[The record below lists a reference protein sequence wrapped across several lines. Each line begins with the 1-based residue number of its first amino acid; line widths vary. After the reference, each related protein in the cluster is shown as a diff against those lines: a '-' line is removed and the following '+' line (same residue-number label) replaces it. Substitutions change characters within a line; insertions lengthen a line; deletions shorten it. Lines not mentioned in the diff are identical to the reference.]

1 MGEDN
6 ESIVGS
12 RKRRDVLVSVS
23 AHVEQEDVRREVKP
37 VRLPVGPQIT
47 LVDGPVVM
55 KPGAWEER
63 SVDRVVRVV
72 VREDDVGDVVGPEAS
87 IGERAEDRP
96 GSGNQPR
103 VDDDDRVRIADQ
115 TNGRSHTMIGA
126 SEIPLEEHIDRCHF
140 RKDTAQSGPT
150 GNREVLAGAAGQG

>member
-1 MGEDN
+1 VPWNDERRGEIQEPRSARVQPDGVGRVGVLDRGIGRPPRVGEDN

-12 RKRRDVLVSVS
+12 RKCRDVLVSVS

-63 SVDRVVRVV
+63 SVDRVVRLV
-72 VREDDVGDVVGPEAS
+72 VREDDVGDVVGPEPRSAS
-87 IGERAEDRP
+87 GPRIDRDPGTSP
-96 GSGNQPR
+96 GSTMTI
-103 VDDDDRVRIADQ
+103 VSESRI
-115 TNGRSHTMIGA
+115 R
-126 SEIPLEEHIDRCHF
+126 
-140 RKDTAQSGPT
+140 PT
-150 GNREVLAGAAGQG
+150 VEATR